1 MSHSE
6 EEPVVAT
13 ANNDD
18 NNNVKLKTNP
28 KYQVQTRPYTPSEYK
43 RLTDSITELGL
54 EQPLVVDEDGYILD
68 GHHRLKV
75 CQELGIRPLI
85 SIRKYKNEEQKIRAI
100 NQINWA
106 RRHCNKWELFV
117 SAESK
122 RIEIEAEVRGEQDL
136 KYQKGKKGTQP
147 INVKNL
153 TPTDVIDNNTCNTD
167 EGGNDKKDGRV
178 NTKLGEIVGVTSTT
192 IWQWKQVLDN
202 GSKEQLK
209 ALEEGKTTPHKVYE
223 KIKAAKR
230 QKEIIQQSIQINSKF
245 SLPDGVTIYY
255 GDFRDPA
262 ILTKIPNGSVSLI
275 ILDPPYAEEYWYLY
289 AALPSIVMS
298 KLKPNGHL
306 ISLFGDTMKRR
317 FMNALEAE
325 GMIYNT
331 DISIQLEGPFTHDQH
346 LHISRKK
353 KDLLWYR
360 KDPEMITNGLLQNFI
375 PSQRSEKQLH
385 EWQQSTKEAEEI
397 ISRLTFPDTG
407 DVVLDLMMGA
417 GTNIKAAVNCGGG
430 RKAIGIEID
439 RVTCETAMAYIT
451 SPSDTNKE
459 VLIEA

>member
-1 MSHSE
+1 
-6 EEPVVAT
+6 
-13 ANNDD
+13 
-18 NNNVKLKTNP
+18 
-28 KYQVQTRPYTPSEYK
+28 
-43 RLTDSITELGL
+43 
-54 EQPLVVDEDGYILD
+54 
-68 GHHRLKV
+68 
-75 CQELGIRPLI
+75 
-85 SIRKYKNEEQKIRAI
+85 
-100 NQINWA
+100 
-106 RRHCNKWELFV
+106 
-117 SAESK
+117 
-122 RIEIEAEVRGEQDL
+122 
-136 KYQKGKKGTQP
+136 
-147 INVKNL
+147 
-153 TPTDVIDNNTCNTD
+153 
-167 EGGNDKKDGRV
+167 
-178 NTKLGEIVGVTSTT
+178 
-192 IWQWKQVLDN
+192 
-202 GSKEQLK
+202 
-209 ALEEGKTTPHKVYE
+209 
-223 KIKAAKR
+223 
-230 QKEIIQQSIQINSKF
+230 
-245 SLPDGVTIYY
+245 
-255 GDFRDPA
+255 
-262 ILTKIPNGSVSLI
+262 
-275 ILDPPYAEEYWYLY
+275 
-289 AALPSIVMS
+289 MS
-298 KLKPNGHL
+298 KQKPNGHL

-417 GTNIKAAVNCGGG
+417 GTNIKAAVNSGGG